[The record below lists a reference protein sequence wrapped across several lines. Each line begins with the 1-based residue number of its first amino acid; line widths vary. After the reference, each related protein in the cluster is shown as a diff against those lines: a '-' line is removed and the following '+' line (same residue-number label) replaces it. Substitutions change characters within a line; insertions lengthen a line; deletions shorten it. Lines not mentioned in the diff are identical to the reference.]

1 MSELY
6 RDFID
11 RKADEIITDLGGNIT
26 HAPAN
31 AELYRDFLG
40 RKFDDVITAIINM
53 STGGVLSGDTAPNN
67 ADGDNNDLYV
77 QYDSSY
83 NVVALYVKLNDIW
96 RSISTSGST
105 HTYSTTEQ
113 VIGTWIDGTPVYE
126 KTFTGQMG
134 SSSTECNIPF
144 VGFEVNQAVL
154 SINGL
159 FDDAIPFNMQG
170 AKTSE
175 LSIYSLH
182 PYANYGYWGVAGI
195 RVRRSRTGLYSPTP
209 NVVVTVQ
216 YLKNI

>member
-11 RKADEIITDLGGNIT
+11 SKADEIISGLRGTIT
-26 HAPAN
+26 PASSN
-31 AELYRDFLG
+31 TELYRDFLG
-40 RKFDDVITAIINM
+40 RKFDDVITAITNI

-113 VIGTWIDGTPVYE
+113 VVGTWIDGTPVYE
-126 KTFTGQMG
+126 KTFIGQMG
-134 SSSTECNIPF
+134 ASSTNCDIPF
-144 VGFEVNQAVL
+144 DGFGVNQAVL

-159 FDDAIPFNMQG
+159 FDDAVPFNMRG
-170 AKTSE
+170 STSSY
-175 LSIYSLH
+175 LSVSSLH
-182 PYANYGYWGVAGI
+182 PYSTYGYWGIAGI
-195 RVRRSRTGLYSPTP
+195 RVSRNRVGLYSATP

-216 YLKNI
+216 YLKNL

>member
-11 RKADEIITDLGGNIT
+11 RKADEIITDLGGTIT
-26 HAPAN
+26 PAPTN
-31 AELYRDFLG
+31 TELYRDFLG

-96 RSISTSGST
+96 RSISTSGSN

-113 VIGTWIDGTPVYE
+113 VIGTWIDGSPVYE
-126 KTFTGQMG
+126 KTFVGQMG
-134 SSSTECNIPF
+134 ASSTTCDIPF
-144 VGFEVNQAVL
+144 AGFGVNQAIL

-159 FDDAIPFNMQG
+159 FDDAIPFTMQG
-170 AKTSE
+170 AKTSDITI
-175 LSIYSLH
+175 SSLH
-182 PYANYGYWGVAGI
+182 PYAQYGYWGIAGLQ
-195 RVRRSRTGLYSPTP
+195 VRRSRTGLYSPTP

>member
-11 RKADEIITDLGGNIT
+11 RKADEIITDLGGTIT
-26 HAPAN
+26 PAPAN

-40 RKFDDVITAIINM
+40 RKFDDVITAITNI

-96 RSISTSGST
+96 RSISTTGSI

-113 VIGTWIDGTPVYE
+113 VVGKWIDGKPIYE
-126 KTFTGQMG
+126 ITVSGNLSGTEITYIFNG
-134 SSSTECNIPF
+134 SDYNVEQYIEVIANIRNPY
-144 VGFEVNQAVL
+144 
-154 SINGL
+154 NG
-159 FDDAIPFNMQG
+159 
-170 AKTSE
+170 
-175 LSIYSLH
+175 Y
-182 PYANYGYWGVAGI
+182 NYGVVNGGYFSGSHYLCAYTSGDPTQNL
-195 RVRRSRTGLYSPTP
+195 RLYVGNNYHNT
-209 NVVVTVQ
+209 NCT
-216 YLKNI
+216 YFAILRYTKTTD

>member
-11 RKADEIITDLGGNIT
+11 RKADQIITDLGGTIT
-26 HAPAN
+26 PSPVN
-31 AELYRDFLG
+31 TELYRDFLG
-40 RKFDDVITAIINM
+40 RKFDDVITAITNI

-96 RSISTSGST
+96 RSISTTGSD

-113 VIGTWIDGTPVYE
+113 IIGTWIDGTPVYE
-126 KTFTGQMG
+126 KTFTGKMASG
-134 SSSTECNIPF
+134 STTCDITF
-144 VGFEVNQAVL
+144 DGFGANQAVL

-170 AKTSE
+170 AKTSYITV
-175 LSIYSLH
+175 SSRH
-182 PYANYGYWGVAGI
+182 QYANFGYWGSAGI
-195 RVRRSRTGLYSPTP
+195 RITRNQVSYYTTSP